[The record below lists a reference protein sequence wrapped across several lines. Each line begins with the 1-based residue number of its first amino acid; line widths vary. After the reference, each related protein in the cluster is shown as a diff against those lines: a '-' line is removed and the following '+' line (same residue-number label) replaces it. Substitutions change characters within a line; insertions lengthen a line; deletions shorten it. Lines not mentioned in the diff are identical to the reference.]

1 MSEDTSTRSPTVSLY
16 YAAKPSSR
24 LVDWSLI
31 YNFLISRTDPPILIV
46 SGDLLMVQADL
57 GAPLGAKIILQK
69 LLALG
74 ARDFTLLGRPVL
86 PLDLANVEATVIEKT
101 LSRTKVIQAFKPRSR
116 VLRYRFNRVKW
127 TLLRVNSINVTGR
140 VGQTL
145 DKSGMDKSLL

>member
-1 MSEDTSTRSPTVSLY
+1 M
-16 YAAKPSSR
+16 
-24 LVDWSLI
+24 
-31 YNFLISRTDPPILIV
+31 
-46 SGDLLMVQADL
+46 
-57 GAPLGAKIILQK
+57 GAKIILQK

-74 ARDFTLLGRPVL
+74 GRDFTLLGRPVL

-116 VLRYRFNRVKW
+116 VLRYRFNRAKW

-145 DKSGMDKSLL
+145 DKSGMDKSLLQ